1 MEFEIWAVSDYYKEY
16 DKILQKYQ
24 LKIITTKE
32 KKVFN
37 TTEYVQHRYITIDS
51 LGDILELVAD
61 LKREIIVSNEGLFLT
76 IYDDYME

>member
-1 MEFEIWAVSDYYKEY
+1 MEFGIWAVSDCYKEY

-32 KKVFN
+32 KKPCKPM
-37 TTEYVQHRYITIDS
+37 EYIQHRYITIEN
-51 LGDILELVAD
+51 LGDILELVAE
-61 LKREIIVSNEGLFLT
+61 LKKEIIISNEGLSLT

>member
-1 MEFEIWAVSDYYKEY
+1 MEFEIWAVSDYYEEY

-24 LKIITTKE
+24 LKVITTKE
-32 KKVFN
+32 KKLCN
-37 TTEYVQHRYITIDS
+37 PMKYVQHRYITIEN

-61 LKREIIVSNEGLFLT
+61 LKKEIIISNEGLFLT

>member
-24 LKIITTKE
+24 LKVITTKE
-32 KKVFN
+32 KKFYN
-37 TTEYVQHRYITIDS
+37 TMEYVQHRYITINNLKDM
-51 LGDILELVAD
+51 LDLVAD
-61 LKREIIVSNEGLFLT
+61 LKREVIISNEGLFLT

>member
-1 MEFEIWAVSDYYKEY
+1 MEFEIWAVSEYYEKY

-32 KKVFN
+32 KDPNKVMGHI
-37 TTEYVQHRYITIDS
+37 QHRYITINNLKDM
-51 LGDILELVAD
+51 LDLVSD
-61 LKREIIVSNEGLFLT
+61 LKRNVIISNEEPSLT

>member
-1 MEFEIWAVSDYYKEY
+1 MEFEIWAVSDNYKEY

-61 LKREIIVSNEGLFLT
+61 LKRKVIISNEGLFLT